1 MTALTAADRLEIIE
15 LQSIYAWAI
24 DQRQFDLLRQA
35 FTADAVVR
43 YPLVEPIVGVEA
55 LARYVEAFH
64 APHDG
69 TQHLIANPW
78 VIADGDGAI
87 FRSYV
92 TSTMLMT
99 GCPGGEIARGGGYY
113 VDRVVRTDDGW
124 RVADRTVENIWRSG
138 NMDVIAKGRDAVAGR
153 SADGARA

>member
-1 MTALTAADRLEIIE
+1 MTVLTAADRLEIIE

-24 DQRQFDLLRQA
+24 DQKQFELLAQA

-43 YPLVEPIVGVEA
+43 YPLAAPVVGVQA

-78 VIADGDGAI
+78 VVADGDDAI

-92 TSTMLMT
+92 SCTMKIT
-99 GCPGGEIARGGGYY
+99 GFPGGEHLQGGGYY
-113 VDRVVRTDDGW
+113 VDRVVRTDAGW
-124 RVADRTVENIWRSG
+124 RVAERDVQNVWRNG
-138 NMDVIAKGRDAVAGR
+138 NPAVVTESRAAVAR
-153 SADGARA
+153 L

>member
-1 MTALTAADRLEIIE
+1 MTNLTAADRLEIIE

-24 DQRQFDLLRQA
+24 DQKQFALLSQA
-35 FTADAVVR
+35 FTDDAVIR
-43 YPLVEPIVGVEA
+43 YPLAEPVVGVAA

-78 VIADGDGAI
+78 IVADGDEVL

-92 TSTMLMT
+92 TVTMRIVDF
-99 GCPGGEIARGGGYY
+99 PGGEYLRGGGYY
-113 VDRVVRTDDGW
+113 VDRVVRTDAGW
-124 RVADRTVENIWRSG
+124 RVADRDVQNVWRDG
-138 NMDVIAKGRDAVAGR
+138 NLAVVTE
-153 SADGARA
+153 SRAAVSQL

>member
-1 MTALTAADRLEIIE
+1 MTVLTAADRLEIIE

-24 DQRQFDLLRQA
+24 DQKQSELLSQA
-35 FTADAVVR
+35 FTPDAVVR
-43 YPLVEPIVGVEA
+43 YPLAEPVVGVDA

-78 VIADGDGAI
+78 VVADGDDAI

-92 TSTMLMT
+92 TVTMRIT
-99 GCPGGEIARGGGYY
+99 DFPG
-113 VDRVVRTDDGW
+113 
-124 RVADRTVENIWRSG
+124 
-138 NMDVIAKGRDAVAGR
+138 
-153 SADGARA
+153 